1 MKVQILVLME
11 ALDHQKKTLV
21 LVLLKQTQNFVWV
34 YIIMMIIVICL
45 LMEKKIFK
53 FKADNKNVNFP
64 TQFYLVSISNGFSAI
79 ESREWNRVWFF
90 NRCCRDIWHIEH
102 SQVFSD

>member
-1 MKVQILVLME
+1 
-11 ALDHQKKTLV
+11 
-21 LVLLKQTQNFVWV
+21 
-34 YIIMMIIVICL
+34 MMIIVICL

-79 ESREWNRVWFF
+79 ESREWNRV
-90 NRCCRDIWHIEH
+90 
-102 SQVFSD
+102 